1 MAQTENPLTRAAKK
15 KAASAREKARLAEG
29 ELVAANADLSDAI
42 EESSAK
48 VKRAHSRTKVA
59 QEAVAEAAHE
69 MEVVEVLLDVA
80 GGSAPAPTDQGASG
94 PGKSAG

>member
-1 MAQTENPLTRAAKK
+1 MTQTDNPLTRAAKK

-29 ELVAANADLSDAI
+29 ELVAANADLNDAI

-59 QEAVAEAAHE
+59 QKAVSEAAHE

-80 GGSAPAPTDQGASG
+80 EGGSTATTDKGASG
-94 PGKSAG
+94 AGKNVG